1 MTQLAFERCAVQ
13 DVFVVL
19 FGVCNACSR
28 MAYGY
33 ASDRFSHVFS
43 RASFLAVR
51 VGSGVVGTAA
61 ARVAVGVRATW
72 RRCRCSS
79 CRWRRFSCR
88 SAAGRGSTL
97 VCVCVCVI
105 LCSRTLVV
113 VPQ

>member
-61 ARVAVGVRATW
+61 ARVAVGCA
-72 RRCRCSS
+72 RRGAGVGVPHVDGGVSLVARQLDGAL
-79 CRWRRFSCR
+79 RWC
-88 SAAGRGSTL
+88 
-97 VCVCVCVI
+97 VCVCVCV
-105 LCSRTLVV
+105 
-113 VPQ
+113 